1 LPCLRRS
8 LLRPLSVQYRGEV
21 GLSLSQAVANFNFDA
36 SVQLDLYTF
45 AELLLLPIVKVSN
58 VIFRVI
64 IDHDASIE
72 GVKAKRSI
80 VPFLRLLM
88 QVSGV

>member
-1 LPCLRRS
+1 V
-8 LLRPLSVQYRGEV
+8 SVQYRGEV
-21 GLSLSQAVANFNFDA
+21 SLTLPQAVANFNFDA